1 MFLPHKSDT
10 GTLQPWEY
18 LSAAAGTYVVGQLL
32 NVADGKLTAVSDA
45 STTTP
50 PYLCMANITV
60 TDDQLVPVTRV
71 SKNYIYE
78 TRLSAAAAAAK
89 VGTMLQVSAGGLMAD
104 AAASGSFEVS
114 YIEATGEGSAV
125 QGRFK

>member
-10 GTLQPWEY
+10 GAHQPWEY

-32 NVADGKLTAVSDA
+32 NVANGKLTAVSAA

-60 TDDQLVPVTRV
+60 ADDELVPVARV

-78 TRLSAAAAAAK
+78 TQLSADAAAAK
-89 VGTMLQVSAGGLMAD
+89 VGTLLQVSAGGLKAN
-104 AAASGSFEVS
+104 AAATGSFEVS
-114 YIEATGEGSAV
+114 FIEATGEGSIV